1 VVIVVMLRLSP
12 RRPESTADSSSG
24 RSLRTASPEAQYPS
38 RSHASAG
45 PLGESYGRFLELPV
59 PVVLGVL
66 WLIGAVLLGLLLGT
80 VLVASYSAEVWL
92 LRAIAQLL

>member
-1 VVIVVMLRLSP
+1 MVIVVMLRLSP
-12 RRPESTADSSSG
+12 RRPESTADSGSG

-59 PVVLGVL
+59 PVVLVAL
-66 WLIGAVLLGLLLGT
+66 WLSGALLLGLVLGV
-80 VLVASYSAEVWL
+80 VLVAGYWTEVWL
-92 LRAIAQLL
+92 LAAMSLL